1 MTVQSKNSNAEAR
14 GKHPPACFLLTRKIN
29 HLTMSGMKR
38 CPNCS
43 VEYDDNI
50 SFCTKD
56 GRALVMANMSR
67 ARLCP
72 HCANSIEEN
81 AVKCPYCKAE
91 FGSKEERP
99 QWPRRDEM
107 PGQPARGGDQP
118 GNRSWRK
125 PAIATLAAS
134 LMIGLGFGV
143 FLIAGYRQRHDTRQL
158 ENANSKQVQ
167 EREEKIRILEGELKQ
182 LRQELDKNKNELTS
196 LTAKLQE
203 NQKELSATQQRLTA
217 ATRETARIAAKRPP
231 TPPVSSAHSAKT
243 PPSQTPPARRSAEPG
258 LYEVIR
264 ATTVREEP
272 STTARRVTE
281 IDKGTKITVVRAVG
295 NWLEV
300 RSKQGRPPGYVRL
313 DDAILV
319 TRTN

>member
-1 MTVQSKNSNAEAR
+1 
-14 GKHPPACFLLTRKIN
+14 
-29 HLTMSGMKR
+29 MSGMKR

-43 VEYDDNI
+43 TEYDDNI
-50 SFCTKD
+50 RFCTKD
-56 GRALVMANMSR
+56 GRALVTTNTSR

-91 FGSKEERP
+91 FRSTEERP
-99 QWPRRDEM
+99 QWPSRDEM
-107 PGQPARGGDQP
+107 AGQPDRNRQP
-118 GNRSWRK
+118 ASRAWTKR
-125 PAIATLAAS
+125 AMATLGAS
-134 LMIGLGFGV
+134 SIVVLALGLFS
-143 FLIAGYRQRHDTRQL
+143 IAGYRQRNDARQL
-158 ENANSKQVQ
+158 KEANPKQAH
-167 EREEKIRILEGELKQ
+167 EREEKIMTLEGELKQ
-182 LRQELDKNKNELTS
+182 LRQELDKSKKELTS
-196 LTAKLQE
+196 LAAKLEE
-203 NQKELSATQQRLTA
+203 NQKELSATQQRLTT
-217 ATRETARIAAKRPP
+217 ATREAARVAAKRPAIAP
-231 TPPVSSAHSAKT
+231 GSSARSVKT
-243 PPSQTPPARRSAEPG
+243 PPSPQAAPVRRSAEPG
-258 LYEVIR
+258 VYEVVR

-281 IDKGTKITVVRAVG
+281 INKGTKITVVRTVG

>member
-1 MTVQSKNSNAEAR
+1 
-14 GKHPPACFLLTRKIN
+14 
-29 HLTMSGMKR
+29 MSGMKR

-43 VEYDDNI
+43 TEYDDNI

-56 GRALVMANMSR
+56 GRALVTANTSR

-91 FGSKEERP
+91 FGSTEERP

-107 PGQPARGGDQP
+107 PGQPARSGDQP
-118 GNRSWRK
+118 GNRAWRK
-125 PAIATLAAS
+125 PAIATLAVS
-134 LMIGLGFGV
+134 LIVVLGFGL
-143 FLIAGYRQRHDTRQL
+143 FLTAGYRQRNDARQL
-158 ENANSKQVQ
+158 EEANSKQVQ
-167 EREEKIRILEGELKQ
+167 EREEKIRTLERELKQ
-182 LRQELDKNKNELTS
+182 LRQELDKGKSQLTS
-196 LTAKLQE
+196 LTAKLEE
-203 NQKELSATQQRLTA
+203 NQKELSVTQQRLTT
-217 ATRETARIAAKRPP
+217 ATREAERVKSKSAPVAPGSTARS
-231 TPPVSSAHSAKT
+231 VKT
-243 PPSQTPPARRSAEPG
+243 PPSPTPPPRRSAEPG

-264 ATTVREEP
+264 ATSVREEP

-281 IDKGTKITVVRAVG
+281 INKGTKITVVRAVG

-313 DDAILV
+313 DDAIPV

>member
-1 MTVQSKNSNAEAR
+1 MCHQ
-14 GKHPPACFLLTRKIN
+14 HPFPLTRELI

-43 VEYDDNI
+43 LEYDDNI

-56 GRALVMANMSR
+56 GRALVMANTGR

-72 HCANSIEEN
+72 HCANSVEEH

-91 FGSKEERP
+91 FGSAEEKP
-99 QWPRRDEM
+99 QWPGRDEM
-107 PGQPARGGDQP
+107 AGQSARKRGKPGK
-118 GNRSWRK
+118 WVLTK
-125 PAIATLAAS
+125 PAMATLAAS
-134 LMIGLGFGV
+134 LIVVLGLGL
-143 FLIAGYRQRHDTRQL
+143 FLIAGYRQRSDARQL
-158 ENANSKQVQ
+158 DEANSKQAQ
-167 EREEKIRILEGELKQ
+167 ERAERIKTLEGELKQ
-182 LRQELDKNKNELTS
+182 LRQELDKNKSQLTS
-196 LTAKLQE
+196 LTAKLEE
-203 NQKELSATQQRLTA
+203 NQKELSSTQQRLTA
-217 ATRETARIAAKRPP
+217 ATRETARVAAKRPAVAP
-231 TPPVSSAHSAKT
+231 ASSARSVKT

-258 LYEVIR
+258 VYEVIR
-264 ATTVREEP
+264 STTVREEP
-272 STTARRVTE
+272 STAARRVTE
-281 IDKGTKITVVRAVG
+281 INKGTKITVVRTVG